1 MKMGDSSKKGPL
13 CLNPLRNT
21 VLLKTN
27 FIMKAFLDNRLL
39 QHCLFWCFQGV
50 IYTFNYVRGDDY
62 VMSIKTTLLL
72 MPLHMM
78 FTYTQIYVL
87 IPRLLLRRKIAQ
99 YILYTLLFTQL
110 MYSINLVYYSFVV
123 YPLASGLVCTFF
135 KWEQLW
141 TFNPNELKTA
151 FSFFMICGLAVS
163 VKLLKKW
170 YQENTRNQ
178 RIEKE
183 KLTMELDMLKAQVHP
198 HFLFN
203 TLNNLYALTLSKSDK
218 APLAVSN
225 LADLLRY
232 MLYECNEREVPLDK
246 EITVLNK
253 YMELEK
259 LRYGN
264 RIELSFSCTGD
275 TRRLRIAP
283 LILLP
288 FVENSFKH
296 GVSEQLEKCW
306 VNLHL
311 HAEGDHFSF
320 NLSNSRSHELP
331 QSASGG
337 IGLQNIRKRLDLMY
351 PGQYTMT
358 INEEAEIYAVKLQMK
373 LAVLPA
379 ATVAQIRT
387 ELYPA
392 PIPAMA

>member
-1 MKMGDSSKKGPL
+1 MK
-13 CLNPLRNT
+13 T
-21 VLLKTN
+21 
-27 FIMKAFLDNRLL
+27 FLDNRLL
-39 QHCLFWCFQGV
+39 QHGLFWCFQV
-50 IYTFNYVRGDDY
+50 FIYTGNYVKGDDY
-62 VMSIKTTLLL
+62 KMALVSTLLFL
-72 MPLHMM
+72 PLHMI
-78 FTYTQIYVL
+78 FTYTQLYVL
-87 IPRLLLRRKIAQ
+87 IPRLLLRRKIAR
-99 YILYTLLFTQL
+99 YILYTLLLTQL
-110 MYSINLVYYSFVV
+110 VYSINLIYYSFVV
-123 YPLASGLVCTFF
+123 YPLTTGLVCTFF

-141 TFNPNELKTA
+141 SFNAGEFRA
-151 FSFFMICGLAVS
+151 VFSFFMICGLAVS

-170 YQENTRNQ
+170 YQENNRNQ

-183 KLTMELDMLKAQVHP
+183 KLSMELNMLKAQVHP

-203 TLNNLYALTLSKSDK
+203 TLNNLYALTLSKSEK

-232 MLYECNEREVPLDK
+232 MLYECDEREVPLEK

-275 TRRLRIAP
+275 IRRLRIAP

-296 GVSEQLEKCW
+296 GVSDQLEQCW

-311 HAEGDHFSF
+311 HAEEDSFTF
-320 NLSNSRSHELP
+320 NLSNSCSNGFVHG
-331 QSASGG
+331 AAGG

-351 PGQYTMT
+351 PGQYTLA
-358 INEEAEIYAVKLQMK
+358 INEAPEMYAVKLQMK
-373 LAVLPA
+373 LAILPA
-379 ATVAQIRT
+379 AAVTHTRR
-387 ELYPA
+387 EPHPA
-392 PIPAMA
+392 PIPAIA

>member
-1 MKMGDSSKKGPL
+1 
-13 CLNPLRNT
+13 
-21 VLLKTN
+21 
-27 FIMKAFLDNRLL
+27 MKAILDNRLL
-39 QHCLFWCFQGV
+39 QHGLFWCFQV
-50 IYTFNYVRGDDY
+50 FMYTGNFVKGDDY
-62 VMSIKTTLLL
+62 GTSFMSTLLFL
-72 MPLHMM
+72 PVHMI

-87 IPRLLLRRKIAQ
+87 IPRLLLQRRIAA
-99 YILYTLLFTQL
+99 YIVYTLLFTQL
-110 MYSINLVYYSFVV
+110 MYSINLIHYSFVV
-123 YPLASGLVCTFF
+123 YPLTTGLACTYFN
-135 KWEQLW
+135 WDQLW
-141 TFNPNELKTA
+141 SFNPIEFRTV

-170 YQENTRNQ
+170 YQENSRNQ
-178 RIEKE
+178 RMEKE
-183 KLTMELDMLKAQVHP
+183 KLAMELDMLKAQVHP

-232 MLYECNEREVPLDK
+232 MLYECDEREVPLEK

-275 TRRLRIAP
+275 IRRLRIAP

-296 GVSEQLEKCW
+296 GVSEQLEQCW

-311 HAEGDHFSF
+311 HADGDSFSF
-320 NLSNSRSHELP
+320 NLSNSCSNEPVQR
-331 QSASGG
+331 AAGG

-351 PGQYTMT
+351 PGKYTLT
-358 INEEAEIYAVKLQMK
+358 INEEPEIYAVKLQMK
-373 LAVLPA
+373 LAMLPA
-379 ATVAQIRT
+379 LAVTHKLT
-387 ELYPA
+387 EPHPA

>member
-1 MKMGDSSKKGPL
+1 MK
-13 CLNPLRNT
+13 T
-21 VLLKTN
+21 
-27 FIMKAFLDNRLL
+27 FLDNRLL
-39 QHCLFWCFQGV
+39 QHCLFWCFQLI
-50 IYTFNYVRGDDY
+50 IYTFNYVKGNEY
-62 VMSIKTTLLL
+62 GTSVMTTLLL
-72 MPLHMM
+72 LPLHMI

-99 YILYTLLFTQL
+99 YIVYTLLFTQL
-110 MYSINLVYYSFVV
+110 MYSINLLYYSFVV
-123 YPLASGLVCTFF
+123 YPVTAGLKCTFF

-141 TFNPNELKTA
+141 TFNPNEFRTV

-170 YQENTRNQ
+170 YQENNRNQ

-232 MLYECNEREVPLDK
+232 MLYECDEREVPLEK

-275 TRRLRIAP
+275 TRRLKIAP

-311 HAEGDHFSF
+311 HAEGDLFSF
-320 NLSNSRSHELP
+320 NLSNSCSNELVP
-331 QSASGG
+331 GAAGG

-358 INEEAEIYAVKLQMK
+358 INEEPDMYAVKLQMK
-373 LAVLPA
+373 LAMLPA
-379 ATVAQIRT
+379 VAVMQILT
-387 ELYPA
+387 EPHTA